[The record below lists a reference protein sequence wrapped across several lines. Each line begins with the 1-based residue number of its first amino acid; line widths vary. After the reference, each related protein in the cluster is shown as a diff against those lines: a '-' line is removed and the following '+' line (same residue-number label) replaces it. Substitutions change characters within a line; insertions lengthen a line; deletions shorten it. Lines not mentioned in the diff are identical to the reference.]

1 MRFTLFAFALI
12 AGCFVSG
19 CGSTRAAQRVSYR
32 PPSLTVAAVKP
43 ALYEAIAGLAHRE
56 GWDIVVIEPA
66 LGYVEA
72 VAPAE
77 KTLGV
82 GMRERWRFDV
92 ADYQVNV
99 TRFLEVQFDKG
110 GEWMRET
117 AVSSGYGYRREHEIL
132 SSLGRGFGANVH

>member
-1 MRFTLFAFALI
+1 MRFTLFGLLL
-12 AGCFVSG
+12 AGSFVTGCASSG
-19 CGSTRAAQRVSYR
+19 PARRVNYHA
-32 PPSLTVAAVKP
+32 PSMTVAAVRP
-43 ALYEAIAGLAHRE
+43 ALYEAITGLAERQ
-56 GWDIVVIEPA
+56 GWDIVVIEPT

-72 VAPAE
+72 LAPAE

-99 TRFLEVQFDKG
+99 TRFLEVQFDKN